1 MPTLKK
7 LVQTIV
13 DNDYYCILADEGT
26 DSSKKNVFS
35 LVLRSVSEDLEIDEF
50 FIRFYVLNNLSS
62 DLIINPMKISSILLN
77 FCFNIYF

>member
-50 FIRFYVLNNLSS
+50 FVKFHTLDNLSS
-62 DLIINPMKISSILLN
+62 DLIVNTMKVRS
-77 FCFNIYF
+77 F